1 MSTRSTIAME
11 YGDGSIE
18 QVYCHFDGYLE
29 GIGAQLIN
37 EYSNPFEVRD
47 LIGQGDMSK
56 IGEPYTN
63 RGEEL
68 NIRKYKNI
76 TDYCENC
83 QQEEYDYILRNID
96 GAPVWFVRFYKTKGD
111 WVSMEM
117 AVKMKP

>member
-29 GIGAQLIN
+29 GVGKQLIE

-47 LIGQGDMSK
+47 LIGQGDMSV

-63 RGEEL
+63 RGDEL
-68 NIRKYKNI
+68 VIRKYKNI
-76 TDYCENC
+76 TDYCDNC

-96 GAPVWFVRFYKTKGD
+96 GVPVWFVRFHKTKGD

-117 AVKMKP
+117 AVKM